1 MERSEEATAEWIKK
15 KKIVG
20 ERLLTMVHS
29 YLNSKCCRKN
39 PHTGKEVNDINFSY
53 WKSGSS

>member
-1 MERSEEATAEWIKK
+1 MRRPLLNELKK

-20 ERLLTMVHS
+20 ERLLTMVDS

-53 WKSGSS
+53 